1 MAFQRGSVNKVILV
15 GNIGNDIEARFT
27 PSGAAVVN
35 LSIATKE
42 VWKSQDQEEQER
54 TEWHRVVLFGK
65 MAEYADKY
73 VKKGQLVFVEG
84 RLQTRKWTDKSEVD
98 RWSTEVIADT
108 FTTLGS
114 LKGGSDSGA
123 AATAVS
129 DQPPD
134 DDDIPF

>member
-1 MAFQRGSVNKVILV
+1 MAFQRGSVNKVMLV

-42 VWKSQDQEEQER
+42 VWKSQGQEEQER
-54 TEWHRVVLFGK
+54 TEWHKVVLFGK
-65 MAEYADKY
+65 TAEYADKY

-84 RLQTRKWTDKSEVD
+84 RLQTKKWTDKNEVD
-98 RWSTEVIADT
+98 HWTTEVIADT

-114 LKGGSDSGA
+114 LKGGSDSDA
-123 AATAVS
+123 PADAVS

>member
-98 RWSTEVIADT
+98 HWTTEIIADT

-123 AATAVS
+123 PAAAVS